1 MLLPWNV
8 FITASEYFANCFSGS
23 IYEETFQSYFSTY
36 FTITNMLCFLYI
48 LWRQSKSTSSKGTI
62 DVLYPVLLNTIIFG
76 IMSMTV
82 ELDIGGSDYFWFIL
96 VLLVITG
103 ATTSFFQVA
112 VFAEA
117 SQFPPQ
123 YVQAVMSGQGI
134 AGVAV
139 ALSSILSAFAANP
152 ETTNGNDGDGNE
164 PSTNRSAFI
173 YFMSALLVT
182 VAAFIGRIILS
193 QQPFYRYQL
202 QQEKP
207 LFSSD
212 NHEEGS
218 ERQEDDNSN
227 DEDDTLHGNTSS
239 KSLKYILQQSYGL
252 IFSVAYVFIVTL
264 MVFPTITS
272 LIKSVVRHPPS
283 VQNHLLLNTVP
294 SRFYDDDVFIAFHF
308 LLFNVGDWIGR
319 FLPLWSLFRTFNTS
333 HLVVLSVLRTLFIPL
348 FLICNVVISTERL
361 MPVLI
366 QSDVLYF
373 IIILIFSISNGWIG
387 SLTMMAAPQQS
398 FICTSNQ
405 KSKIGSIMSFSLVV
419 GLAIGGTLSFWV
431 RSLI

>member
-1 MLLPWNV
+1 M
-8 FITASEYFANCFSGS
+8 FIYT
-23 IYEETFQSYFSTY
+23 
-36 FTITNMLCFLYI
+36 
-48 LWRQSKSTSSKGTI
+48 
-62 DVLYPVLLNTIIFG
+62 
-76 IMSMTV
+76 
-82 ELDIGGSDYFWFIL
+82 
-96 VLLVITG
+96 
-103 ATTSFFQVA
+103 
-112 VFAEA
+112 
-117 SQFPPQ
+117 
-123 YVQAVMSGQGI
+123 SGQGI

-139 ALSSILSAFAANP
+139 ALSSILSAFAATP
-152 ETTNGNDGDGNE
+152 ETTNGNAGDDGE
-164 PSTNRSAFI
+164 ESSTNRSAFI

-218 ERQEDDNSN
+218 ERQDNDGNDD
-227 DEDDTLHGNTSS
+227 DDSLHGNTSS

-252 IFSVAYVFIVTL
+252 IFAVAYVFIITL

-283 VQNHLLLNTVP
+283 VQNHLNTIP

-308 LLFNVGDWIGR
+308 LLFNVGDWVGR

-333 HLVVLSVLRTLFIPL
+333 NLVLLSVLRTLFIPI

-366 QSDVLYF
+366 QSDILYF

-398 FICTSNQ
+398 FIRTSDQ

>member
-8 FITASEYFANCFSGS
+8 FITASEYFANRFSGS

-82 ELDIGGSDYFWFIL
+82 EFDIGGSDYFWFIL
-96 VLLVITG
+96 MLLVITG

-139 ALSSILSAFAANP
+139 ALSSILSAFAATP
-152 ETTNGNDGDGNE
+152 ETTNGKGGDDDDE
-164 PSTNRSAFI
+164 SSTNRSAFI

-218 ERQEDDNSN
+218 ERQEDN
-227 DEDDTLHGNTSS
+227 DGNDDDDSLHGNTSS
-239 KSLKYILQQSYGL
+239 KGLNYILQQSYGL
-252 IFSVAYVFIVTL
+252 IFAVAYVFIVTL

-283 VQNHLLLNTVP
+283 VQNHFLNTIP

-333 HLVVLSVLRTLFIPL
+333 NLVLLSVLRTLFIPL

-366 QSDVLYF
+366 QSDILYF

-398 FICTSNQ
+398 FIRTSQQ